1 MSEEEMTK
9 EEKQRLKE
17 ERRKAFEAA
26 HPELAAKRKE
36 AAEKRD
42 KVKEKITAAVQ
53 NAQEM
58 DLSDQEAARRQKM
71 EQLRAQGID
80 PFGQAYDQTDHA
92 ADLRAKYGDDSAEDL
107 VKEDVHVSIAG
118 RIMTKRRMGKLGF
131 VTLLDRSG
139 RIQVVINQ
147 RIVGDAV
154 YELFKSADLGDIIGV
169 KGVVIKTQTGE
180 LSVEAHDYTHL
191 CKALRPLPE
200 KFHGLQDKEE
210 RYRRRYLDLI
220 MNDRSREIAMLR
232 PRIIRAIQHY
242 MDSQGYIEVETP
254 VLQPILGGANARPFV
269 THHNALDKDFYL
281 RIATELPLKRLVV
294 GDLERVYEIGRVFR
308 NEGMDLKHNPE
319 FTTMEAYCAYSD
331 LEGMMKLN
339 EGLFESVAN
348 EVFHRTTFEFMGKTV
363 NLAGPYKRWNMV
375 DAVKEVTGVDF
386 WQPMSVE
393 DALKL
398 AKEHN
403 VEVAPHQHTVGN
415 IISLFFDQFCED
427 KIEQPTFVW
436 GHPIE
441 ISPLAK
447 KNPKD
452 PRFTQRFE
460 LEIMGVEFDNAFS
473 ELNDPIDQRKRFEDQ
488 LKAKAMGDEEAA
500 EMDEDY
506 VEALEYG
513 LAPTGGIGFGI
524 DRLVMLLCGCD
535 SIRDV
540 LLFPTMKPRE
550 GDKKAASA
558 EPAESNVA
566 AETESAEEKTQEN
579 CFFTPNEKID
589 FSGVTIEPLFADQV
603 DFDTF
608 SRSDF
613 RAVKVKECTAVPK
626 SKKLL
631 KFVLDDG
638 TGTDRVILS
647 GIHAYYEPEELVG
660 KTLIAIVNL
669 PARSMM
675 GIDSCGMLLSAVN
688 ERNGEEELHL
698 LMVDNHI
705 PAGAKLY

>member
-339 EGLFESVAN
+339 EGLFESVAD

-688 ERNGEEELHL
+688 EKNGEEELHL

>member
-58 DLSDQEAARRQKM
+58 DLSDQETARRQKM

-375 DAVKEVTGVDF
+375 DAVKEVTAVDF

-638 TGTDRVILS
+638 TVTDRVILS

-688 ERNGEEELHL
+688 EKNGEEELHL

>member
-566 AETESAEEKTQEN
+566 AETESVEEKTQEN
-579 CFFTPNEKID
+579 GFFTPNEKID

-688 ERNGEEELHL
+688 DRNGQEELHL